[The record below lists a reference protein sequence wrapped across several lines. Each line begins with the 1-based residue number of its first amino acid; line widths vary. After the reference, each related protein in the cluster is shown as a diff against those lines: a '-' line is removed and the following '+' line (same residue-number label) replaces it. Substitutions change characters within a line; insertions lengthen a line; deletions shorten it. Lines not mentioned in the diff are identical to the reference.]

1 MPTPS
6 RSALRR
12 FGLSVGGAFL
22 ALGAVS
28 AWRGHT
34 IPPLVCWT
42 LGTPLV
48 LLGAVAPAA
57 LGPVERVWMAMAE
70 RLGRINSRIILT
82 LLYYGLFTPVGAL
95 RRWRHDP
102 LDRRMPDAR
111 PSIWVQRARG
121 PVDPQRYRQQ
131 F

>member
-6 RSALRR
+6 RPSLRR
-12 FGLSVGGAFL
+12 FGLSVGGVFL
-22 ALGAVS
+22 LLGTVS

-34 IPPLVCWT
+34 IPPVVCWT

-57 LGPVERVWMAMAE
+57 LGPVERAWMAMAE
-70 RLGRINSRIILT
+70 RLGRINSRVILT
-82 LLYYGLFTPVGAL
+82 LLYWVVLTPVGAL

-102 LDRRMPDAR
+102 LDRRMHDGR
-111 PSIWVQRARG
+111 PSVWVQRPRG
-121 PVDPQRYRQQ
+121 AIDPQRYRQQ